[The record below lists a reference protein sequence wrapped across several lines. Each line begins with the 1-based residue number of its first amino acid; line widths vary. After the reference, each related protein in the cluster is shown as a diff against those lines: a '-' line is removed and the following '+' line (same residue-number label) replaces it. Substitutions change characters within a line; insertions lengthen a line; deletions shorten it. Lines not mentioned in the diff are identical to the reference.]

1 MHLTTGTV
9 AILEYPSRETPATLP
24 GVTSPVPASWLAPW
38 EDAEIV
44 LLLPRNGAAGH
55 NLEALAAWHRA
66 RGGVTLLVNRSR
78 WTGIAAV
85 DRSLVTGTNTQ
96 DAWTLAR
103 LHALAPPDAVAFG
116 ETQAPETA
124 FLDRDGTIIEDRDY
138 LADPAGVALLGGA
151 AEGLRRLAAHGFRLA
166 VVSNQSGV
174 GSGRITIEQLGQVND
189 RLRDLLWAEG
199 VTLDGIYCCIHRSD
213 AGCDCRKPAAGLAW
227 QAASELRIAVDRSL
241 VVGDKAADLGLAR
254 TLSVPAFLVTTGY
267 GRSTLADHTAPAD
280 YVVDGLDHVA
290 RICCHP
296 AGLAL
301 PVEPPLA

>member
-1 MHLTTGTV
+1 MRPT
-9 AILEYPSRETPATLP
+9 
-24 GVTSPVPASWLAPW
+24 
-38 EDAEIV
+38 AEVV
-44 LLLPRNGAAGH
+44 LLLPRDGATGH
-55 NLEALAAWHRA
+55 NLEGLAAWHRA
-66 RGGVTLLVNRSR
+66 RGGVTLLVNRAR

-85 DRSLVTGTNTQ
+85 DRSLVAGAHTQ

-103 LHALAPPDAVAFG
+103 LHALAPPGAVAFV
-116 ETQAPETA
+116 ESEAPETA

-174 GSGRITIEQLGQVND
+174 GSGRITLEQLGQVND
-189 RLRDLLWAEG
+189 RLRDLLRAEG

-213 AGCDCRKPAAGLAW
+213 AGCDCRKPAAGLAR
-227 QAASELRIAVDRSL
+227 QAASDLSIAVDRSL

-254 TLSVPAFLVTTGY
+254 TLGVPAFLVTTGS
-267 GRSTLADHTAPAD
+267 GRSTLTAGAAPAD
-280 YVVDGLDHVA
+280 YVVDGLDQLA

-296 AGLAL
+296 AGLAV
-301 PVEPPLA
+301 PVEPPLV